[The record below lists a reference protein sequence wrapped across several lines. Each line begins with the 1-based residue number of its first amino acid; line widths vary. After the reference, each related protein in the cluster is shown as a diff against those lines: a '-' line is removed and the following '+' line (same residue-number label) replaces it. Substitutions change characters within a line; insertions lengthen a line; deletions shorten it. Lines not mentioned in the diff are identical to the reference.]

1 MVGSSAAPPPTAP
14 RRRARAGYIME
25 EGQRMMSLATATPPT
40 GLTLREKADVGSPA
54 MPGGVREVAALV
66 VCEVL
71 RKARTAARGREQTPK
86 RGQWPKRSSKTRPL
100 PKAKNIQ
107 KAPGGSRKFKEANT
121 RP

>member
-86 RGQWPKRSSKTRPL
+86 RGQWPKRSSKTKASAKSEEY
-100 PKAKNIQ
+100 PKN
-107 KAPGGSRKFKEANT
+107 PGGIKEI
-121 RP
+121 